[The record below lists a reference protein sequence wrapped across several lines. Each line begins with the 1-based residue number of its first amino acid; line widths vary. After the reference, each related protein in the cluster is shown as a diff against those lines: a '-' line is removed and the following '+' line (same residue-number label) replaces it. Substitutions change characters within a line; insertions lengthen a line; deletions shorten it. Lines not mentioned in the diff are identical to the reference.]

1 MSADHS
7 LTIAEAAAHFG
18 VAAATIRRRI
28 KTGELAAFKHTTPY
42 GFEWRIN
49 ISQESQALITSPI
62 HEAITPEHSP
72 DQTIESPDHKGD
84 QSSAPEVIRALDLV
98 SDLTRR
104 NEQLAGQVG
113 FLQAKVQEQERQ
125 IALLMAPKDELAKET
140 PAAPERVSWW
150 KRMWGG

>member
-42 GFEWRIN
+42 GFEWRIALEP
-49 ISQESQALITSPI
+49 ISEALITTADQ
-62 HEAITPEHSP
+62 EVITPIQQA
-72 DQTIESPDHKGD
+72 DQTIESPDHKPD

-113 FLQAKVQEQERQ
+113 FLQAKVQE
-125 IALLMAPKDELAKET
+125 
-140 PAAPERVSWW
+140 
-150 KRMWGG
+150 